1 MTSATSYLTEVKED
15 PHSGDL
21 YIEFP
26 SDFLEQLGWEE
37 NDELIWEETDIGWSI
52 RKNYDASIM
61 AQSQLS
67 SD

>member
-1 MTSATSYLTEVKED
+1 MTNTTSYLTEVKED
-15 PHSGDL
+15 PLNGDL
-21 YIEFP
+21 YIDFP
-26 SDFLEQLGWEE
+26 PDLLESLGWEE